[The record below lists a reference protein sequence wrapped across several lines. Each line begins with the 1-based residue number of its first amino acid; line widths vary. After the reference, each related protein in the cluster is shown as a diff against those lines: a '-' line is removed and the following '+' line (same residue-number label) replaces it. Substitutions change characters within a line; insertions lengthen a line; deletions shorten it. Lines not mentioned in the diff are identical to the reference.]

1 MFRRR
6 PTSRKAKPLRAGH

>member
-1 MFRRR
+1 MFRCR